1 MDIIAHP
8 STLPIMLISV
18 SLLFLSG
25 VAMGSS
31 LGINYG
37 QVANNLPSPEA
48 VVPLVKSIGSTR
60 IKLYD
65 TDPLILK
72 AFANTGVKFIVGVAN
87 EDLKK
92 LRDPKQALAW
102 VKTNVQHYLPA
113 TKITC
118 IVVGNEVLTYND
130 SILSS
135 NLLPAME
142 SIHIALVNLNLD
154 KQVMVT
160 TTHNLAV
167 LQTSYPPSSGAFR
180 TDLIQKLTCILDFHS
195 KVGSPFLINAYPYF
209 AYKSNPKQVQIDF
222 VLFESTSGVVD
233 PVSGLRYDNMF
244 HAQVDAA
251 HSAMEKLGYKKV
263 CLQISETG
271 WPSKGDANEAGATPE
286 NARKYNGNL
295 LKLIAEKNGTP
306 LRPNLDLKVYV
317 FALFNE
323 NMKPGPTSERNF
335 GLFKPDGTPAYD
347 LGFNVSGSVTTNTTS
362 EGVSQPPVTGSS
374 PADSSSSGY
383 LSITSDS
390 ERVRSTLLL
399 LLLLSCLCLN
409 GSTFQQLWL
418 M

>member
-1 MDIIAHP
+1 MDITQFHHS
-8 STLPIMLISV
+8 STHCYINAV
-18 SLLFLSG
+18 SLLLFLSG
-25 VAMGSS
+25 INA

-48 VVPLVKSIGSTR
+48 VVPLVKSIGATR

-65 TDPLILK
+65 ADPRVLK
-72 AFANTGVKFIVGVAN
+72 AFANTGIEFIVGVAN
-87 EDLKK
+87 EDLAK
-92 LRDPKQALAW
+92 LRDPKQAHAW
-102 VKTNVQHYLPA
+102 VKINVQCYLPA

-118 IVVGNEVLTYND
+118 IAVGNEVLTYND

-142 SIHIALVNLNLD
+142 SIHTALVNLNLD

-160 TTHNLAV
+160 TAHNLAV
-167 LQTSYPPSSGAFR
+167 LETSYPPSSGAFHA
-180 TDLIQKLTCILDFHS
+180 DLTQRLSCILDFHS

-209 AYKSNPKQVQIDF
+209 AYKSNPKQVSIDF

-251 HSAMEKLGYKKV
+251 YSAMEKLGYKKV

-271 WPSKGDANEAGATPE
+271 WPSKGDSNEAGATLE

-295 LKLIAEKNGTP
+295 VKLIAEKKGTP
-306 LRPNLDLKVYV
+306 MRPNLDLNVYV

-335 GLFKPDGTPAYD
+335 GLFKPDGTPAYN
-347 LGFNVSGSVTTNTTS
+347 LGFNVSSGSMTTNTTS
-362 EGVSQPPVTGSS
+362 DGGSPVTESPTEEGS
-374 PADSSSSGY
+374 PTVGSSSSGY

-390 ERVRSTLLL
+390 ERVCLTLSFLCLLL
-399 LLLLSCLCLN
+399 VMVSP
-409 GSTFQQLWL
+409 FQQWL
-418 M
+418 V

>member
-1 MDIIAHP
+1 MDITQFHHS
-8 STLPIMLISV
+8 STHCYINAV
-18 SLLFLSG
+18 SLLLFLSG
-25 VAMGSS
+25 INA

-48 VVPLVKSIGSTR
+48 VVPLVKSIGATR

-65 TDPLILK
+65 ADPRVLK
-72 AFANTGVKFIVGVAN
+72 AFANTGIEFIVGVAN
-87 EDLKK
+87 EDLAK
-92 LRDPKQALAW
+92 LRDPKQAQAW
-102 VKTNVQHYLPA
+102 VKINVQCYLPA

-118 IVVGNEVLTYND
+118 IAVGNEVLTYND

-154 KQVMVT
+154 KQVVVT
-160 TTHNLAV
+160 TAHNLAV
-167 LQTSYPPSSGAFR
+167 LETSYPPSSGAFHA
-180 TDLIQKLTCILDFHS
+180 DLTQRLSCILDFHS

-209 AYKSNPKQVQIDF
+209 AYKSNPKQVSIDF

-233 PVSGLRYDNMF
+233 PVSGLHYDNMF

-251 HSAMEKLGYKKV
+251 YSAMEKLGYKKV

-271 WPSKGDANEAGATPE
+271 WPSKGDSNEAGATLE

-295 LKLIAEKNGTP
+295 LKLIAEKKGTP
-306 LRPNLDLKVYV
+306 MRPNLDLNVYV

-323 NMKPGPTSERNF
+323 NMKPG
-335 GLFKPDGTPAYD
+335 
-347 LGFNVSGSVTTNTTS
+347 SVTTNTTS
-362 EGVSQPPVTGSS
+362 DSGSPVTES
-374 PADSSSSGY
+374 PTEGRSPTVGSSSSGY

-390 ERVRSTLLL
+390 ERVSVTLSFVCPPPHDGFTISTVAGLNSDGFLLQEKDA
-399 LLLLSCLCLN
+399 SCCCFSSFRLAL
-409 GSTFQQLWL
+409 
-418 M
+418 